1 MNVVILTTDT
11 YTKPI
16 QAVRYLG
23 PYQIAWWLRENG
35 YSTQV
40 LDFLIFMSK
49 TQRLAL
55 YKKYITPETKIVGY
69 APFFAPLLTKNDTK
83 LKIFS
88 IIQEINEHFPWVKL
102 VIGGMFVKSLKK
114 DFNFLKDSPIRI
126 DAVFEGEAENSF
138 LEYCNYIYK
147 GEGKIKFTLF
157 NNLKMIYP
165 TETYNIQNCSMKYA
179 ENDFI
184 LENESVPFELSRGCV
199 FKCNFCQYKNIGKDK
214 DDFNKSMNCVR
225 DSFISNYNLGITRY
239 HFSDDTLNSH
249 RERTKELL
257 QITKDLDF
265 KIEYNGYVRMD
276 LLDIWPEQR
285 DILPE
290 SGLVSCHFGIE
301 SFDPE
306 SCNQIG
312 KGWGAK
318 NNKRFLKYI
327 NEEVWKDDVIIKGS
341 FICGLGKE
349 TEKEWQDTY
358 DWLVDSKVHD
368 FYMGPLHLDKFNR
381 GSEFE
386 KNPEKF
392 GYRFD
397 DNSVPWYWRNDYND
411 FGKTLRWTS
420 KIKRDIRDSK
430 RRIPGAWAFT
440 YMRNLGFS
448 KEEIL
453 NGNYFSLYSNADNL
467 FKKFV
472 QKYYDK
478 AINY

>member
-1 MNVVILTTDT
+1 MNVVILTTTSGDP
-11 YTKPI
+11 YQK
-16 QAVRYLG
+16 QDVRYLG

-49 TQRLAL
+49 AQRLAL

-69 APFFAPLLTKNDTK
+69 APFFTVLGHIGFDN
-83 LKIFS
+83 KIF
-88 IIQEINEHFPWVKL
+88 IIMQEINENFPWVKL
-102 VIGGMFVKSLKK
+102 VVGGIFATELKK
-114 DFNFLKDSPIRI
+114 HYNNIKNFIIKI

-147 GEGKIKFTLF
+147 GEGKIKFALF

-165 TETYNIQNCSMKYA
+165 TGTYNIQNCSMKYA

-214 DDFNKSMNCVR
+214 DDFNKSMNCIR

-239 HFSDDTLNSH
+239 HFTDDTLNSH

-257 QITKDLDF
+257 QITKDLNF
-265 KIEYNGYVRMD
+265 KIEYIGYIRMD

-327 NEEVWKDDVIIKGS
+327 NEEVWKDDVILKCS

-349 TEKEWQDTY
+349 TEKEWQATY

-368 FYMGPLHLDKFNR
+368 FQMGSLYLDKSNIK
-381 GSEFE
+381 SEFE

-397 DNSVPWYWRNDYND
+397 DKSQSFNWKNDYTS
-411 FGKTLRWTS
+411 FGKAFNWNNKLRQNTL
-420 KIKRDIRDSK
+420 DCE
-430 RRIPGAWAFT
+430 RRIPGAWSFT
-440 YMRNLGFS
+440 FLRNIGYS

-453 NGNYFSLYSNADNL
+453 KGNYNSLYKNADNL

-472 QKYYDK
+472 QDYYDK